1 MIFLSFN
8 FDKTL
13 WEKVFNVFSVYRL
26 FTLKNEAFFDLVVC
40 VVSVLS
46 VSIAVYDS
54 LCSYFLFFN
63 FNRTHLEKVFY
74 VFSVY
79 GLFT

>member
-1 MIFLSFN
+1 MVFLSFN

-46 VSIAVYDS
+46 VFIAVYE
-54 LCSYFLFFN
+54 SYFLFFN
-63 FNRTHLEKVFY
+63 FNRTHLEKVFC